1 MSSAPQSKHSVVWR
15 STWILLWALL
25 LPAAVGAQ
33 GAPQLPGPLVDSDWL
48 ARHRQQVTILDVR
61 ADPQS
66 FQQSPRY
73 YVDPRNGDRY
83 LVEVGGHIPGAV
95 LVDFGTLRSS
105 RVIDGRKVA
114 KLIPERQAFERL
126 MRSYGLD
133 QGSVVVVATRGE
145 SSEDLTLGTRLYW
158 QLKYYGHDRLALL
171 NGGLAHWVLSG
182 HEVSMEPVPVA
193 PGNWRAS
200 AQRDEL
206 LATSEDVAKAVDR
219 GDTQLM
225 DTRSM
230 SQYLGTTKQPYVAA
244 PGHIPGA
251 KVYPTELLA
260 EPGAPATF
268 LGTAT
273 LRKLI
278 AELGMEP
285 QHATIAYCNSGQLA
299 SGGWFV
305 LSELLGNKQAKLYD
319 GSMHQWTL
327 EGRPV
332 RELKME

>member
-1 MSSAPQSKHSVVWR
+1 MSSAQQSKISAVRR
-15 STWILLWALL
+15 SAWLGLWVLLSLS
-25 LPAAVGAQ
+25 AVGAQ
-33 GAPQLPGPLVDSDWL
+33 GAPRLSGPLVDSGWL

-61 ADPQS
+61 ADPES
-66 FQQSPRY
+66 FLQSPRY
-73 YVDPRNGDRY
+73 YVEPRSGDRY

-95 LVDFGTLRSS
+95 LVEFGTLRSS
-105 RVIDGRKVA
+105 RVIDGRRVD
-114 KLIPERQAFERL
+114 KLIPERQAFEQL
-126 MRSYGLD
+126 MRGHGLNQD
-133 QGSVVVVATRGE
+133 SVVVIVTRGE
-145 SSEDLTLGTRLYW
+145 SPEDLTLGTRLYW

-171 NGGLAHWVLSG
+171 NGGLAQWLLSG
-182 HEVSMEPVPVA
+182 HEVSVEPVPVE

-206 LATSEDVAKAVDR
+206 LATSEDVARAVER

-225 DTRSM
+225 DTRAM
-230 SQYLGTTKQPYVAA
+230 AQYLGTTKQPYVAA

-251 KVYPTELLA
+251 KVFPTELLS
-260 EPGAPATF
+260 EPGVPATF
-268 LGTAT
+268 LGTDT
-273 LRKLI
+273 LRTLI
-278 AELGMEP
+278 AEMGLQP
-285 QHATIAYCNSGQLA
+285 QHATIVYCNSGQLA

-332 RELKME
+332 RQLKME